1 MENKNYIEVNSVHFG
16 EKQNVIKLPTDG
28 YNTFD
33 YAVEDNKIII
43 TLSNKE
49 MTEEELKVLKEQEEE
64 RKRYHQRQEEQNKK
78 MADDFKQAHASNY
91 LKLVAVSPNTVND
104 LMAIKGINSLVQR
117 IFWENLSPDIIA
129 LTDEEIKLIE
139 EHTGKHIATVQGDAI
154 NYYLKTIHSI
164 INRTT
169 TEQIKKHMNGVYNE
183 LESFLK

>member
-33 YAVEDNKIII
+33 YAVEGNKIII

-49 MTEEELKVLKEQEEE
+49 MTEEELEVLKEQEGE
-64 RKRYHQRQEEQNKK
+64 RKRYHQQQEEQNKK

-104 LMAIKGINSLVQR
+104 LMAIKNINSLEQR
-117 IFWENLSPDIIA
+117 IFWENLRPDIIA

-139 EHTGKHIATVQGDAI
+139 ERTGKHIATVQGDAM
-154 NYYLKTIHSI
+154 NYYLETIHSI

-183 LESFLK
+183 LESFLR

>member
-16 EKQNVIKLPTDG
+16 EKKNVIKLPTDG

-64 RKRYHQRQEEQNKK
+64 RKRYHQLQEEQNKK
-78 MADDFKQAHASNY
+78 MEDDFKKAHASSY
-91 LKLVAVSPNTVND
+91 LKLVAISPNTVND
-104 LMAIKGINSLVQR
+104 LMTIKGVSSLEQR

-139 EHTGKHIATVQGDAI
+139 EHTGKPIATVQGDAM
-154 NYYLKTIHSI
+154 NYYLKTVHSI

-169 TEQIKKHMNGVYNE
+169 TEKIKKNMDGIYNE
-183 LESFLK
+183 LENFLR

>member
-33 YAVEDNKIII
+33 YAVEGNKIII

-64 RKRYHQRQEEQNKK
+64 RKRYHQQQEERNKK
-78 MADDFKQAHASNY
+78 MADDFKQAHGSNY
-91 LKLVAVSPNTVND
+91 LKLVTVSPNTVND
-104 LMAIKGINSLVQR
+104 LMAIKNINSLEQR

-139 EHTGKHIATVQGDAI
+139 ERTGKHIATVQGDAM
-154 NYYLKTIHSI
+154 NYYLETVHRI
-164 INRTT
+164 INTAT